1 MATNRLPAAS
11 RKRHDNSTT
20 NLGIGARSQ
29 AACGSTLTL
38 ATHMMDSKSKIVRGA
53 LIAIVAY
60 LLVAPLPI
68 VSNTL
73 MSKDGEATT
82 YKRYGIFKWM
92 ETHHI
97 SHPFWATPPPEQQS
111 TTIHPVAAGLSALAL
126 LGCVFFISTYRR
138 ASESDPKDA
147 AAHNAEG
154 QQNATHQR
162 GSAAGASVPRTVSSD
177 VG

>member
-1 MATNRLPAAS
+1 VVATNRLPAAS
-11 RKRHDNSTT
+11 RKRY
-20 NLGIGARSQ
+20 GRSNPQ
-29 AACGSTLTL
+29 PCNRSAPPAACGSPQTL

-162 GSAAGASVPRTVSSD
+162 GSAAAASAPRR
-177 VG
+177 

>member
-1 MATNRLPAAS
+1 VATNRLPAAS
-11 RKRHDNSTT
+11 RKRY
-20 NLGIGARSQ
+20 GRSNPQ
-29 AACGSTLTL
+29 PCNRSAPPAACGSTQTL

-126 LGCVFFISTYRR
+126 LGSVFFISTYRR

-162 GSAAGASVPRTVSSD
+162 GSAAAASAPRR
-177 VG
+177 

>member
-1 MATNRLPAAS
+1 VVATNRLPAAS
-11 RKRHDNSTT
+11 RKRY
-20 NLGIGARSQ
+20 GRSNPQ
-29 AACGSTLTL
+29 PCNRSAPPAACGSTQTL

-68 VSNTL
+68 VSNKL

-126 LGCVFFISTYRR
+126 LGSVFFISTYRR

-162 GSAAGASVPRTVSSD
+162 GSAAAASAPRR
-177 VG
+177 

>member
-1 MATNRLPAAS
+1 VVATNRLPAAS
-11 RKRHDNSTT
+11 RKRY
-20 NLGIGARSQ
+20 GRSNPQ
-29 AACGSTLTL
+29 PCNRSAPPAACGSTQTL

-68 VSNTL
+68 VSNKL

-162 GSAAGASVPRTVSSD
+162 GSAAAASAPRR
-177 VG
+177 

>member
-1 MATNRLPAAS
+1 VATNRLPAAS
-11 RKRHDNSTT
+11 RKRY
-20 NLGIGARSQ
+20 GRSNPQ
-29 AACGSTLTL
+29 PCNRSAPPAACGRTMTL

-162 GSAAGASVPRTVSSD
+162 GSAAAASAPRR
-177 VG
+177 

>member
-1 MATNRLPAAS
+1 MVATNRLPAAS
-11 RKRHDNSTT
+11 RKRY
-20 NLGIGARSQ
+20 GRSNPQ
-29 AACGSTLTL
+29 PCNRSAPPAACGSTQTL

-68 VSNTL
+68 VSNKL

-162 GSAAGASVPRTVSSD
+162 GSAAAASVPRR
-177 VG
+177 